1 MASAPPQ
8 PPPLIGALLR
18 VPLDVVREKM
28 ADGMRTRG
36 FEGLH
41 PSHLRVLQYPGP
53 DGMRPSELAAELS
66 MTRQALNYL
75 LGQMED
81 LGYLERR
88 EDPTDGR
95 STRIAL
101 TDRGRMAGEAM
112 REIVGEVEDDWERGL
127 GPERFAELR
136 GLLLDL
142 SALVGGPTAPFRPG
156 SSASPG

>member
-1 MASAPPQ
+1 MANAPPQ

-41 PSHLRVLQYPGP
+41 ASHLRVLQYPGP
-53 DGMRPSELAAELS
+53 NGMRPSELAAELS
-66 MTRQALNYL
+66 MTKQALNYL

-95 STRIAL
+95 STRIGL

-112 REIVGEVEDDWERGL
+112 REIVREVEGDWERGL
-127 GPERFAELR
+127 GRERFAELR
-136 GLLLDL
+136 GLLTDL

-156 SSASPG
+156 SSGPRG